1 MPAGRPRHAVAVAA
15 RRFPDLSPVQRG
27 GASPARDVVTVGSVV
42 RMDVEP
48 RADSVPVARS
58 DDLTGFDR
66 PSARA
71 INIHPL
77 RAVMGLVPFRRF
89 LGAQFLSALVNGT
102 LRFALVWITL
112 DLTDWDPAVG
122 LVGLALGGAGLVV
135 AVPAGA
141 WSDRTDRRLLFVRVS
156 AVTTVVLA
164 SAAVVV
170 GLDLGGVWAVTVHA
184 ALLGALLT
192 SVAPSTQAMVS
203 VLVPP
208 ERLMN
213 GVALQ
218 MISMNVA
225 MMMGAVVGGAAIA
238 IGGNV
243 GGLALLA
250 TFEAIATVQM
260 ARVEVPARVVQ
271 TTKTRMRTDI
281 GEGFRWARAH
291 EPARSLLVI
300 MLVLGFLWGGVTLL
314 LPELAK
320 DELGAGAFASSVL
333 FAPLGLGMIITS
345 MTLASRPTVRQRG
358 RLLTMCFVFVAGPM
372 VVLMGLSR
380 SYVLDLALMA
390 LWGTGGGVVMTIQ
403 RTLLQEQTP
412 DELMG
417 RVMGLNTL
425 GMLGSF
431 PLAALTASIL
441 TGAIGTGGALVAMGA
456 ACTVTA
462 MGLSIRR
469 PIRTAA

>member
-1 MPAGRPRHAVAVAA
+1 MDVDPRTAESATTVDVPAP
-15 RRFPDLSPVQRG
+15 SPV
-27 GASPARDVVTVGSVV
+27 V
-42 RMDVEP
+42 
-48 RADSVPVARS
+48 
-58 DDLTGFDR
+58 
-66 PSARA
+66 
-71 INIHPL
+71 HPL
-77 RAVMGLVPFRRF
+77 RAVMGHVPFRRF

-122 LVGLALGGAGLVV
+122 LVGLALGGAGLLV

-156 AVTTVVLA
+156 AATTVVLV

-170 GLDLGGVWAVTVHA
+170 GLGVGGVWAVAAHA
-184 ALLGALLT
+184 ALLGALLA
-192 SVAPSTQAMVS
+192 SVAPTAQAMVPA
-203 VLVPP
+203 LVPP

-238 IGGNV
+238 LGGNV
-243 GGLALLA
+243 GGLVVLA
-250 TFEAIATVQM
+250 TFEALATVLM
-260 ARVEVPARVVQ
+260 ARVEVPQRAVAA
-271 TTKTRMRTDI
+271 TRTRIRADI

-320 DELGAGAFASSVL
+320 DELGAGAFASSAL
-333 FAPLGLGMIITS
+333 FAPLGLGMITTS
-345 MTLASRPTVRQRG
+345 MTLASRSSVGHRG
-358 RLLTMCFVFVAGPM
+358 RLLTICFVCVAGPM

-380 SYVLDLALMA
+380 SYVVTFALMA
-390 LWGTGGGVVMTIQ
+390 LWGTGGGVVMTMQ

-431 PLAALTASIL
+431 PLAAVAASIL
-441 TGAIGTGGALVAMGA
+441 TGAIGTGGALVAMGG
-456 ACTVTA
+456 ACTFAAVA
-462 MGLSIRR
+462 LSTRR